1 MDVYNP
7 LPKTVLTSIISLSMI
22 LWLQMQLACMLATI
36 CKWLKTP
43 TCHPSMLTSIWLQ
56 TNIWQQ
62 QPKCWCRCFKMQNG
76 EVMMAFMFVFI
87 SNILKVILL
96 LYIFLFSF
104 FFKWEC
110 FCPSPTWRFL
120 QFKREKCLNST
131 QTVLVQACVCS
142 VCFQVFPFTDTCVRE
157 GLLEHTD
164 HCTIR
169 TYETN
174 DDDSATKNRAS
185 HRWGHVT
192 VASLAYISV
201 QLVQQVQLY

>member
-104 FFKWEC
+104 FFKM
-110 FCPSPTWRFL
+110 RMFL
-120 QFKREKCLNST
+120 S
-131 QTVLVQACVCS
+131 
-142 VCFQVFPFTDTCVRE
+142 FTNMKILTIRKGE
-157 GLLEHTD
+157 MSKFHTD
-164 HCTIR
+164 CPCTGLCLLCMLSGVPIYR
-169 TYETN
+169 YLC
-174 DDDSATKNRAS
+174 SGGVVRAY
-185 HRWGHVT
+185 RP
-192 VASLAYISV
+192 
-201 QLVQQVQLY
+201 LYN